1 MSNNIT
7 TITNL
12 INPNPMREF
21 DKYRAN
27 YAGIPFVSFDDI
39 VLEEER
45 GWTVVASNEIDAI
58 EAAMRQLRGCSVRHQ
73 YLRKNFMFITDKHG
87 RGYAARARR
96 GEFHHEEL
104 FFGCKV
110 KKYEYFVTIIP
121 VIDIVNIG
129 FAVLKQ
135 VRWERGGNGGE
146 HVADGYWLR
155 NVIGAPEEFL
165 EEIENTQPVEARALR
180 ELRQIRREFKKAADK
195 ATKELRKLAKTGES
209 VTLRTFYFNEK
220 IEVKYFDIDYFDV
233 EDTEGEKDI
242 WSLKTICLETNILD
256 II

>member
-1 MSNNIT
+1 MSTIDIT
-7 TITNL
+7 SS
-12 INPNPMREF
+12 INPVTMREF

-39 VLEEER
+39 VLEEEL
-45 GWTVVASNEIDAI
+45 GWTVVASNEGDAMR
-58 EAAMRQLRGCSVRHQ
+58 AAMRSTRGTDIRRF
-73 YLRKNFMFITDKHG
+73 YPRKAFVFAMDNKG
-87 RGYAARARR
+87 RGYAIKAERGDFRR
-96 GEFHHEEL
+96 EET

-110 KKYEYFVTIIP
+110 KNYEYKVFIIP

-135 VRWERGGNGGE
+135 VHWERGGDGE
-146 HVADGYWLR
+146 AHIADGYWLR
-155 NVIGAPEEFL
+155 NVIGAPDEFL
-165 EEIENTQPVEARALR
+165 EDIEEVQPVEARALR
-180 ELRQIRREFKKAADK
+180 ELRQIRRDFKKAADK

-220 IEVKYFDIDYFDV
+220 IEVKHFDLDFFDV
-233 EDTEGEKDI
+233 EDTEGDTDV